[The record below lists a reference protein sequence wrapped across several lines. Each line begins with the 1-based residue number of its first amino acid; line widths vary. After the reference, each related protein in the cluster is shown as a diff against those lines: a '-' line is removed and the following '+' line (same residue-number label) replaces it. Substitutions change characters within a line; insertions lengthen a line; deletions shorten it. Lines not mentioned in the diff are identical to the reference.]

1 MRYLIPVAL
10 FLAGCSHAEMSATIP
25 APNAAYVAPPNV
37 TEAEA
42 KAAATRLC
50 NYYHSEPAVP
60 ADQADTL
67 ARFECTGRARGGDSF
82 IVELTGI

>member
-10 FLAGCSHAEMSATIP
+10 FLAGCSHAEMSATTP
-25 APNAAYVAPPNV
+25 APNAAYVAPPSL

-42 KAAATRLC
+42 KEAATRLC
-50 NYYHSEPAVP
+50 AYYHSEPAVP
-60 ADQADTL
+60 ADYADTL